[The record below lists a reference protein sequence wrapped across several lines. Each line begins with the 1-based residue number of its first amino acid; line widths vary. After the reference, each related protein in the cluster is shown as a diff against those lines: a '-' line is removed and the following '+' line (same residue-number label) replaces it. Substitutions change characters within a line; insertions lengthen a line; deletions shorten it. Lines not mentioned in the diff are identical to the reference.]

1 MDSGRGA
8 VLSVVGLVVV
18 VTAATATPLWTV
30 PAENDLPPLGD
41 GTASVS
47 VASTPDR
54 ATLDAGRQG
63 GNVYYLEVPETE
75 IQVSQLQGNPI
86 LTYSIDID
94 TLGYSRGSVT
104 SLAEIGEGET
114 RVSMARDAIDGESLD
129 RDRYPGR
136 LQLVLRGD
144 GGEETLFT
152 KNITV
157 EVRR

>member
-1 MDSGRGA
+1 MDSGRAA
-8 VLSVVGLVVV
+8 VLTVVGLVVV

-30 PAENDLPPLGD
+30 PEENDLPPLGE

-47 VASTPDR
+47 VVSTPDR

-63 GNVYYLEVPETE
+63 GDVYYLDVTQTTV
-75 IQVSQLQGNPI
+75 QVSQLQGNPI

-94 TLGYSRGSVT
+94 RLGYSRSSVT
-104 SLAEIGEGET
+104 SLAESGEGET
-114 RVSMARDAIDGESLD
+114 RLSIARDAIDGANLD
-129 RDRYPGR
+129 RDQYQGR
-136 LQLVLRGD
+136 LRLVLRGD

-152 KNITV
+152 ENITV